1 MGAWQRLNVSNIA
14 AAMAVSGLLLL
25 IPTGQLRAQQA
36 ASDQPAVTQPPATAG
51 KLAFDVASIRQN
63 KTDNDSHSNFSLDNG
78 NAYFTLDKSTAVGP
92 NSGYFS
98 ATAIPLLRYIIFA
111 YNLSGTQ
118 ELALR
123 FNFWSGTSSNVPKWV
138 AQERFDIEARS
149 EDTPMPTKDQVRQM
163 MRSLLEDRFKLAV
176 HMEIRQVPVF
186 ALVLDKPEATG
197 PQLRHHAADDACA
210 APAPSE
216 PQPDSAPTSAP
227 SSKQPAG
234 LPILCGVIAH
244 LPPSAPGLLKF
255 GGRNVT
261 LAAFAGSL
269 PTQAGLARVQRPVI
283 DLTGLTGTF
292 DLSVEWSPERDNPA
306 SESDVSG
313 PTLFQAIKDQLGLKL
328 DPQKGPIDV
337 MVIDHIEP
345 PTDN

>member
-1 MGAWQRLNVSNIA
+1 MQSCLRPRPANIA
-14 AAMAVSGLLLL
+14 SAIALAGLFLL
-25 IPTGQLRAQQA
+25 IPACLLRAQA
-36 ASDQPAVTQPPATAG
+36 ASDQPATSPG

-98 ATAIPLLRYIIFA
+98 ATAIPLLRYIVFA

-149 EDTPMPTKDQVRQM
+149 GDTPVPTKDQVRQM

-176 HMEIRQVPVF
+176 HLETRQVPVF
-186 ALVLDKPEATG
+186 ALVLDKPGTTG
-197 PQLRHHAADDACA
+197 PQLRPHTPDDSCA
-210 APAPSE
+210 VPESSDPQQDSASAPASRA
-216 PQPDSAPTSAP
+216 PQ
-227 SSKQPAG
+227 K
-234 LPILCGVIAH
+234 LPLLCGVIAH
-244 LPPSAPGLLKF
+244 LPPGAPALLKF

-261 LAAFAGSL
+261 LAAFAASL

-283 DLTGLTGTF
+283 DRTGLTGSF
-292 DLSVEWSPERDNPA
+292 DFSVEWSPERDNPA
-306 SESDVSG
+306 SESDGSG

-328 DPQKGPIDV
+328 DSQKGPIDV
-337 MVIDHIEP
+337 IVIDHIEP